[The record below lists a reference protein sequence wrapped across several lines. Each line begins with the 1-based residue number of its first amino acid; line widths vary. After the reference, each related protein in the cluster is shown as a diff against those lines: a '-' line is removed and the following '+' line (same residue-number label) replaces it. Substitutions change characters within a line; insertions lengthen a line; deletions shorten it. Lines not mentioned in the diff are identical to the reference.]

1 MKKRKMLQ
9 FIETKPRLED
19 LDFQNESL
27 TQMLNIS
34 IWDMPNLVFYGIP
47 GCGKTTKI
55 YSFLSSLL
63 NTNEIYSLSYGTI
76 EENRKEVQYQY
87 SPYHIEFTPCDFRT
101 SESDIFL
108 HFLKDYVKHPNIVYN
123 IPKIVYIKNANNLT
137 YQSKMALRRIIE
149 KSVVTTRYIFET
161 SCLSSMESPLR
172 SRLLGVRI
180 PRPSIIEIRLSIKNY
195 VENILQKTITKQ
207 EIDKCMELS
216 AYFDYNLKHVYGI
229 IMTYKY
235 TGEWVLLHS
244 CIQMNDL
251 YEIYKKREMKDIH
264 IEKAK
269 EIMMELYIE
278 LIPMIHIIHYLYNRI
293 LTEYKNDI
301 DLCCEVSEK
310 TSKHLININKGNK
323 LIIHMEYYFIDI
335 LESFVKYGYIK

>member
-1 MKKRKMLQ
+1 MLQ
-9 FIETKPRLED
+9 FIESKPTLEN
-19 LDFQNESL
+19 LDFPNELL
-27 TQMLNIS
+27 THMVHIP
-34 IWDMPNLVFYGIP
+34 IWDMQNLIFYGLP
-47 GCGKTTKI
+47 GSGKTTKV
-55 YSFLSSLL
+55 YAFLSSLL
-63 NTNEIYSLSYGTI
+63 NTNEIYNLSYGTI

-108 HFLKDYVKHPNIVYN
+108 HFLKDYVKHPNIVYD
-123 IPKIVYIKNANNLT
+123 IPKIVYIKNADNLT

-149 KSVVTTRYIFET
+149 KSTVTTRYIFEC
-161 SCLSSMESPLR
+161 SNLSSMEEPLR
-172 SRLLGVRI
+172 SRFLMIRI
-180 PRPSIIEIRLSIKNY
+180 PRPSILQIRNSIRTY
-195 VENILQKTITKQ
+195 VETILEKTIIKL

-216 AYFDYNLKHVYGI
+216 SYFDYHLKHVYGI

-251 YEIYKKREMKDIH
+251 YEIYKKREMKDSH

-278 LIPMIHIIHYLYNRI
+278 LIPITNIIHYLYYRI
-293 LTEYKNDI
+293 LTEYKGDV

-310 TSKHLININKGNK
+310 TSRHLRNIHQGNK
-323 LIIHMEYYFIDI
+323 LIIHMEHYFIDI
-335 LESFVKYGYIK
+335 LESFINHGYIK